1 MLGFLCYPTFYPFLG
16 RPRINLIPD
25 SIRKIAGIRSVSEK
39 SLAALDPSIEGEGGV
54 ESAPWDS
61 NTKQMFLR
69 QVEIW
74 KAPGDTLG
82 FYVSRGD
89 GHERTDGVFLSRLV
103 LGSYVERLGLL
114 QVGDE
119 ILAINGIPVG
129 DMPLQNVVMLLK
141 YVQRLELTVKVVNFI
156 QFIVFSLMGCPISI

>member
-1 MLGFLCYPTFYPFLG
+1 M
-16 RPRINLIPD
+16 
-25 SIRKIAGIRSVSEK
+25 
-39 SLAALDPSIEGEGGV
+39 
-54 ESAPWDS
+54 ESFPWDS
-61 NTKQMFLR
+61 RTKQMFLR
-69 QVEIW
+69 EVEIW

-89 GHERTDGVFLSRLV
+89 GHERTDGVFISRLM

-119 ILAINGIPVG
+119 ILCINSIPVG

-141 YVQRLELTVKVVNFI
+141 YVQRLVLAVKVSALNVTPLIETPVNWVNISQDLRDRITFWLEI
-156 QFIVFSLMGCPISI
+156 FSVNCVS